1 MNEIRGVITAMAT
14 PFEEAGGVDEA
25 AARRLAAH
33 LVEHGSHG
41 VVVAGSSG
49 EAATLDDGEHIALLA
64 AIVDEIGG
72 EATVICGTG
81 TNDTRHSVELT
92 KAAAE
97 AGADGALVVTPYYNK
112 PTFPG
117 ICAHYEAIA
126 AAVPGLPLI
135 AYNIPS
141 RVVINVGP
149 AELAELAKIDSVVAV
164 KQANNDELE
173 PIEGM
178 ALLAGNDDVF
188 LRTLELGGAGGILV
202 ASHVVGDAMREI
214 WDAAQTG
221 DLERAREIDAELR
234 PALRRDGLRHQP
246 DPAEGGAGDDRVD
259 PPRRPAT
266 AAGRSRR
273 RAAGDRTG
281 SARRGRR
288 SGGLLTRWPAKL
300 RVLPLGGLGEI
311 GKNMTVVEY
320 DGPDRRRRHRPDVP
334 DRRDA
339 RHRPGPAR
347 LLLPARP
354 G

>member
-1 MNEIRGVITAMAT
+1 MSEIRGVITAMAT
-14 PFEEAGGVDEA
+14 PFERGGAVDEA
-25 AARRLAAH
+25 AARRLAAR

-41 VVVAGSSG
+41 VVVAGSTG
-49 EAATLDDGEHIALLA
+49 EAATLDDEEHIALLA

-117 ICAHYEAIA
+117 ILGHFEAIA
-126 AAVPGLPLI
+126 AAVPSLPLI

-141 RVVINVGP
+141 RVVINVSP

-164 KQANNDELE
+164 KQANNDDLE

-202 ASHVVGDAMREI
+202 ASHLVGEGMREI
-214 WDAAQTG
+214 WDAAQAG
-221 DLERAREIDAELR
+221 DLERAREVDAKLR
-234 PALRRDGLRHQP
+234 PAYDVMGFVTNPIPLKAALEMTGLIPHGGLR
-246 DPAEGGAGDDRVD
+246 
-259 PPRRPAT
+259 
-266 AAGRSRR
+266 
-273 RAAGDRTG
+273 
-281 SARRGRR
+281 
-288 SGGLLTRWPAKL
+288 
-300 RVLPLGGLGEI
+300 LPLFELEADQRA
-311 GKNMTVVEY
+311 TVRGALDAV
-320 DGPDRRRRHRPDVP
+320 GVP
-334 DRRDA
+334 VA
-339 RHRPGPAR
+339 P
-347 LLLPARP
+347 
-354 G
+354 